1 MVGPRG
7 VGCRILG
14 LAATVPLLA
23 LACGGGGQT
32 ASTPKATPH
41 EAMEMQ
47 PGAENMK
54 VAISSPA
61 SGTMVTA
68 NQVALQVSLSGYQPT
83 CDQAGKP
90 NQQGFGH
97 YHVELDKALVNMYC
111 TPQAVI
117 SMQNVKPGM
126 HTLTVLPAQNDHA
139 EVEKNAQSIMVD
151 YEPAQPLPQV
161 AAASG
166 TAKPSIKILSPTAGS
181 KLSGPFDVSVD
192 VSNFNLSCDLLG
204 KADVSGYGH
213 WHLNFDSDTGP
224 MMGMMTMAGMSC
236 GKSFH
241 STTQGLKPGKHTLI
255 ALLTDNGHAPFK
267 PDIADRVEVT
277 VAG

>member
-1 MVGPRG
+1 
-7 VGCRILG
+7 
-14 LAATVPLLA
+14 
-23 LACGGGGQT
+23 
-32 ASTPKATPH
+32 
-41 EAMEMQ
+41 
-47 PGAENMK
+47 
-54 VAISSPA
+54 
-61 SGTMVTA
+61 
-68 NQVALQVSLSGYQPT
+68 
-83 CDQAGKP
+83 
-90 NQQGFGH
+90 
-97 YHVELDKALVNMYC
+97 
-111 TPQAVI
+111 
-117 SMQNVKPGM
+117 
-126 HTLTVLPAQNDHA
+126 
-139 EVEKNAQSIMVD
+139 MVD

-192 VSNFNLSCDLLG
+192 VSNFNLSCDLMG
-204 KADVSGYGH
+204 KADVPGYGH

-236 GKSFH
+236 QKTFH

>member
-1 MVGPRG
+1 MSGPGGAGWRA
-7 VGCRILG
+7 LG
-14 LAATVPLLA
+14 LTAAMPLLA
-23 LACGGGGQT
+23 LACGGGGQP
-32 ASTPKATPH
+32 ASPAKASPQ

-47 PGAENMK
+47 PGAESMK

-61 SGTMVTA
+61 SGTRVTA
-68 NQVALQVSLSGYQPT
+68 NQVTLQLSLNGFQPS
-83 CDQAGKP
+83 CEAAGKP

-97 YHVELDKALVNMYC
+97 YHVELDKSLVNMFC

-139 EVEKNAQSIMVD
+139 EVEKNAQSITID
-151 YEPAQPLPQV
+151 YEPAQALPQLT
-161 AAASG
+161 AATAA
-166 TAKPSIKILSPTAGS
+166 AKPSIKIASPAAGS
-181 KLSGPFDVSVD
+181 KLSGAFDVTVD
-192 VSNFNLSCDLLG
+192 VGNFNLSCDLMG
-204 KADVSGYGH
+204 KPDVSGYGH

-236 GKSFH
+236 EKTLH
-241 STTQGLKPGKHTLI
+241 ATTQGLKPGKHTLI

-267 PDIADRVEVT
+267 PNIADRVDVT